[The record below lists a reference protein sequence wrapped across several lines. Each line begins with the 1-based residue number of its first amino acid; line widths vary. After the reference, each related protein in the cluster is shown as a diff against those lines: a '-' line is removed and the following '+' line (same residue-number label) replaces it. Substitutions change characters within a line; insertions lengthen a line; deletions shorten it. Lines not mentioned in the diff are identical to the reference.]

1 MSQKQNSIK
10 YGKMFAIILCL
21 IIGALAN
28 QSTSLQKVL
37 LGRTVIGGPMVALLV
52 TMVFCNLLP
61 TVSKEFKEGTTYCS
75 KQFLNWG
82 TIATGGTREFY
93 S

>member
-28 QSTSLQKVL
+28 QSTSLQKVFQL
-37 LGRTVIGGPMVALLV
+37 DAHTRLMVLLV
-52 TMVFCNLLP
+52 TMVCNLLP
-61 TVSKEFKEGTTYCS
+61 TVSKESKEETLPLL
-75 KQFLNWG
+75 K
-82 TIATGGTREFY
+82 TILKLGYLQLVEH
-93 S
+93 

>member
-61 TVSKEFKEGTTYCS
+61 TVSKEFKEGQNNS
-75 KQFLNWG
+75 
-82 TIATGGTREFY
+82 
-93 S
+93 